1 MPYYTGDYYQGD
13 NYQRGDFLGIGGFA
27 KKLVGNLVGNIPVIG
42 GIAKT
47 LIPSLGGTPVRS
59 QIMAPVGAPE
69 PGITGMIHRAAP
81 GGAPG
86 YGYYDNR
93 GVFRDDGGRRGHY
106 KKDGTWTDRGRP
118 RMQVTNTRALKRA
131 GRRVRGF
138 LKIASRLGALPIS
151 RSGKGKL
158 FKRKRK

>member
-1 MPYYTGDYYQGD
+1 MPYYSAGDYYQGGD
-13 NYQRGDFLGIGGFA
+13 NYGAGDFLGIGKFA
-27 KKLVGNLVGNIPVIG
+27 KRLAGNLIGNIPIVG

-47 LIPSLGGTPVRS
+47 LLPGISGPTVARPMILGPVR
-59 QIMAPVGAPE
+59 E
-69 PGITGMIHRAAP
+69 PGVAGVIHRTVP
-81 GGAPG
+81 GGKT
-86 YGYYDNR
+86 
-93 GVFRDDGGRRGHY
+93 GVGRY
-106 KKDGTWTDRGRP
+106 TKKGEYTERAIP

-158 FKRKRK
+158 FKKKRR

>member
-13 NYQRGDFLGIGGFA
+13 YYQGGDNYSRGDFLGIGGFV
-27 KKLVGNLVGNIPVIG
+27 KKLAGNLVGNIPVIG

-47 LIPSLGGTPVRS
+47 LIPSIGGTPRA

-69 PGITGMIHRAAP
+69 PGVTGMIHRAAP
-81 GGAPG
+81 GGMTG
-86 YGYYDNR
+86 YGRYTKK
-93 GVFRDDGGRRGHY
+93 GV
-106 KKDGTWTDRGRP
+106 WTDRAVP